1 MTVHCW
7 FDIYTL
13 GPRKDK
19 TEGNNE
25 ITKPIWNVK
34 VSDGYMRLHS
44 GLTMLKMVSKSEVG
58 NPYGISV
65 EGLKNDD
72 FSKYVLGDPKSFW
85 NESRHVQGHFR

>member
-1 MTVHCW
+1 MW
-7 FDIYTL
+7 AR

-34 VSDGYMRLHS
+34 VLDGHMRLHS
-44 GLTMLKMVSKSEVG
+44 DLTMLKMVSKSEVG

-65 EGLKNDD
+65 EGLKTDD
-72 FSKYVLGDPKSFW
+72 FQKISGMI
-85 NESRHVQGHFR
+85 